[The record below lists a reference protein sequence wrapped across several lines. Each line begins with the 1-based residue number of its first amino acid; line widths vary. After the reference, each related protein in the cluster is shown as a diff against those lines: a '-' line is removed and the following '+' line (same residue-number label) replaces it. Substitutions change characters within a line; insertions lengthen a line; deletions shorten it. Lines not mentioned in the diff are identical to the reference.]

1 MTQPSTEESIALL
14 LAPRAAGKSTRL
26 AASLVDEAGGIAA
39 LARNEV
45 DELAHRLREHG
56 FDRPLAGARALR
68 AAFDLAHDIAIAE
81 AVPPKR
87 ISGPHDAAA
96 WGMPRLG
103 ALVHEELWL
112 LALDARSHLRAAVCI
127 AKGGLH
133 GAAVRAADPLRHA
146 LRAGATAFVLVH
158 NHPSGDET
166 PSAQDID
173 FTRHVAAASEVIG
186 VPMLDHVVVTRQRFA
201 PVPVDGAST

>member
-1 MTQPSTEESIALL
+1 MTQSSTEESIALL
-14 LAPRAAGKSTRL
+14 LAPRASGQSVRL
-26 AASLVDEAGGIAA
+26 AASLIDEAGGIAA
-39 LARNEV
+39 LARNAEN
-45 DELAHRLREHG
+45 ELVQRLRQHG
-56 FDRPLAGARALR
+56 FDRPLAGARTLR
-68 AAFDLAHDIAIAE
+68 AALDLAHHIAMAE
-81 AVPPKR
+81 AVTPKR
-87 ISGPHDAAA
+87 VSGPHDAAA

-103 ALVHEELWL
+103 SLMHEELWL

-146 LRAGATAFVLVH
+146 LRVGATAFVLVH

-173 FTRHVAAASEVIG
+173 FTRHVTAASEVIG

-201 PVPVDGAST
+201 TVPVDGAST